1 MQTWITHMM
10 EQFGY
15 VGIFL
20 MMAIENIFPPIPSE
34 IILTFGGFMTTY
46 TNLSIIGVAI
56 TATTGSVLGAIVLY
70 GIGMLIDVAR
80 MEKMVERWGHFIR
93 VTKGD
98 IHRRSEEHTSELQSR
113 G

>member
-10 EQFGY
+10 EKFGY

-80 MEKMVERWGHFIR
+80 MEKMV
-93 VTKGD
+93 
-98 IHRRSEEHTSELQSR
+98 RSEER
-113 G
+113 RVGKWARCR

>member
-70 GIGMLIDVAR
+70 GIGMLIDVAGR
-80 MEKMVERWGHFIR
+80 VKMGESCGHCIR
-93 VTKGD
+93 VITGA
-98 IHRRSEEHTSELQSR
+98 T
-113 G
+113 